1 MRELP
6 EGAWGHSGARHLTWL
21 LPAAPG
27 GDVAP
32 AAGQPGDGEQDRGH
46 FGAAGH
52 RVSAGSRRVEGGG
65 VILVAID
72 DSIFVSTD
80 LLVERELIKQRIAE
94 INRELQAQPEW
105 RLEPGIWSPANTT
118 E

>member
-1 MRELP
+1 
-6 EGAWGHSGARHLTWL
+6 
-21 LPAAPG
+21 
-27 GDVAP
+27 
-32 AAGQPGDGEQDRGH
+32 
-46 FGAAGH
+46 
-52 RVSAGSRRVEGGG
+52 

-72 DSIFVSTD
+72 DSVFVSTN

-94 INRELQAQPEW
+94 IDRELQARPEW